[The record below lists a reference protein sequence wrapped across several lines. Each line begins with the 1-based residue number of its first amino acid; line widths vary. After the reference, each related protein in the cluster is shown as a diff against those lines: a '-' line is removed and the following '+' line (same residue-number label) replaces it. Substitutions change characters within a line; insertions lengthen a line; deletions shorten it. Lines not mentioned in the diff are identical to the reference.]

1 MNEEDAISLFYAKSH
16 SETYKIFFPL
26 AQKGNKFANY
36 FLGNMLISPIDQ
48 TIETNINDG
57 LSFLKLS
64 ARAGYSPA
72 LELLGNI
79 YAYNEKVKNNL
90 VDAHTYFYLAAI
102 IENKIDLGL
111 PIDSS
116 VNYEFE
122 KNLKHK
128 NYIFSNSIDFVQEF
142 FNFERKL
149 NNNVLSKSLKILGKN
164 SYINKLFTK
173 VADKGINF

>member
-16 SETYKIFFPL
+16 SETYKILFPL

-48 TIETNINDG
+48 TIKTNINDG
-57 LSFLKLS
+57 LRFLKLS

-72 LELLGNI
+72 LELLGNL

-102 IENKIDLGL
+102 IENKVDIGYHLIIED
-111 PIDSS
+111 
-116 VNYEFE
+116 EF
-122 KNLKHK
+122 
-128 NYIFSNSIDFVQEF
+128 SISEAD
-142 FNFERKL
+142 
-149 NNNVLSKSLKILGKN
+149 
-164 SYINKLFTK
+164 INKSKK
-173 VADKGINF
+173 VADACIKGGLKNCKLLAE